1 MKENGLW
8 IKSMVTVFTRGLTKM
23 LLTKATGFKIK
34 EQEPVL
40 QLTQMVADMKVVLL
54 ITCVRVMVY
63 LHMLTE
69 VVMLV
74 VGRMI

>member
-34 EQEPVL
+34 EQVPVL

-54 ITCVRVMVY
+54 ITCVRVMVF

>member
-1 MKENGLW
+1 MRESGSW
-8 IKSMVTVFTRGLTKM
+8 IKSTETVFIYGLTKM
-23 LLTKATGFKIK
+23 LLTKAIGFKTK

-40 QLTQMVADMKVVLL
+40 QLIQMAADMKVVLL